1 MSYTAKYDPKVVAGL
16 ESLIEKISFLEEGDS
31 LVATFS
37 SKKEL
42 FQTRYRIYNW
52 LYHQDLKPSF
62 RLMVEGNNLRIL
74 RRGKL
79 SPKLKNERREVL
91 PDRLDKL
98 FQEIIPLETPLQF
111 LLAKKAEG
119 EITSEELGE
128 LMTKYAELMG

>member
-1 MSYTAKYDPKVVAGL
+1 MSYTAKYDPKAVAGL